1 MNTISRAH
9 RHPDEAQ
16 RRIAVAIHA
25 VEPASFERCALIRDW
40 LNDHGIDRVTLL
52 AVPAR
57 DLHPLGE
64 RSPEMVQ
71 WLRERERR
79 GDAIAQHGFRHVR
92 SRRGSR
98 SREVLTD
105 VRAARLHG
113 RGAAEFVGLDA
124 DETRRAVESG
134 RRVLKLAGIEPRG
147 FVAPSYAYTPA
158 LREIVAARFSWWAEM
173 LHVRR
178 APGGGEG
185 LAMPHAGARAGARQA
200 GDSAQAAGVGAHS
213 RTDRLF
219 PPIAIGATG
228 SMRRAMGPTL
238 VRAGA
243 ALAGN
248 VLRVDLHASDVDHP
262 RHMMAL
268 EWVLGHAHGR
278 TAVTYD
284 ELAGVAGASLIA
296 PSSATQPLAA

>member
-1 MNTISRAH
+1 MSAISRSP
-9 RHPDEAQ
+9 RQPDEGQ

-40 LNDHGIDRVTLL
+40 LDDHGIDRVTLL

-64 RSPEMVQ
+64 RSPAMVQ
-71 WLRERERR
+71 WLRERERS

-92 SRRGSR
+92 SRRTSR

-158 LREIVAARFSWWAEM
+158 LREIVGERFSWWAEM

-178 APGGGEG
+178 APAGAEG
-185 LAMPHAGARAGARQA
+185 LAMPHAGTSAGQA
-200 GDSAQAAGVGAHS
+200 TPVHDHG

-248 VLRVDLHASDVDHP
+248 VLRVDLHASDVEHP

-268 EWVLGHAHGR
+268 EWVLDHARGR

-284 ELAGVAGASLIA
+284 ELAGVGGVPLID
-296 PSSATQPLAA
+296 PSPGMQPLAA